1 MKQTMSEKNV
11 GSKARFSFAVIS
23 SQEAQKFWHNAPD
36 ASAFTEPAILERLS
50 QRVDW
55 LLAAKG
61 DVPVCLWPV
70 CLPDGLS
77 PAIPDFCYYIG
88 PVWNTHGTQAP
99 PHRWLADSTQ
109 VYEGLITL
117 MLQRYGK
124 VYAQMPLGMQD
135 IRVFDWWNYH
145 ERQKS
150 KFIIKPRYSACIR
163 GVQSMSEEEIQCN
176 FRNKRRQVLR
186 NIIKHGAPQR
196 SDFWKKTE
204 LVDLYLDVMK
214 LQKKAVSKRCLEN
227 IHALCSLANEGK
239 GEVIAFRN
247 GQNEI
252 LSIGMLLYGKNVA
265 NLVLC
270 LTSTRWRDEKINL
283 WTMYSMIMA
292 GKAKGMDII
301 DFNGANSPSRADDKH
316 SYGARAEL
324 FFELQYSDSE
334 EKSLCES

>member
-1 MKQTMSEKNV
+1 MMQAMKKNNREEN
-11 GSKARFSFAVIS
+11 ARFSFAVITA
-23 SQEAQKFWHNAPD
+23 QEAQQFWHNVPD
-36 ASAFTEPAILERLS
+36 ASAFAEPAILEMLS
-50 QRVDW
+50 SKVDW

-70 CLPDGLS
+70 CLPDGHS

-117 MLQRYGK
+117 MLKRHGK
-124 VYAQMPLGMQD
+124 IHAQMPLGMED

-145 ERQKS
+145 DRQKP
-150 KFIIKPRYSACIR
+150 KFVIKPRYTACLR
-163 GVQSMSEEEIQCN
+163 GIQSMSEEQILCN

-186 NIIKHGAPQR
+186 NIMKHGSPQR
-196 SDFWKKTE
+196 SDRWQESE
-204 LVDLYLDVMK
+204 LVNLYQEVM
-214 LQKKAVSKRCLEN
+214 QGQMQAVSKKCLEN
-227 IHALCSLANEGK
+227 IHALCSLASQGK

-247 GQNEI
+247 GRNEI
-252 LSIGMLLYGKNVA
+252 LSAGMLLYGKNVA

-270 LTSTRWRDEKINL
+270 LTSPKWRDEKITV

-292 GKAKGMDII
+292 GKAKGMDVI

-324 FFELQYSDSE
+324 FFELQYNDAQEKPLCDS
-334 EKSLCES
+334 